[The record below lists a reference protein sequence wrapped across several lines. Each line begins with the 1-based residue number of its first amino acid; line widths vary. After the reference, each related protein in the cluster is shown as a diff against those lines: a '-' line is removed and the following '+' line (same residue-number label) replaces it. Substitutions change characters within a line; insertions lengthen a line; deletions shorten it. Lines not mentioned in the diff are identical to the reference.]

1 MTKHLALL
9 RGINVSG
16 HNMIKMEALKST
28 LEAIGFTNVVT
39 YIQSGNVFVETDE
52 ESGFSVGFK
61 IKQEIYKT
69 FGHEVPVIV
78 IGKQDLDLCLTNNPF
93 LKDKEVDT
101 KKLYVAFLSKEM
113 SSTAI
118 NELKISQFKP
128 DEAVI
133 DGNRIFIKYDIGAGK
148 TRLDQKYIEKKLNVT
163 ATMRNWNT
171 VNKLLEMFEWFQ
183 TQFFYK
189 YKRHKRCLIHS
200 FLNTKE
206 TTIFFNYTYSIFE
219 TEEL

>member
-16 HNMIKMEALKST
+16 HNMIKMEALKT
-28 LEAIGFTNVVT
+28 ALESIGFSEVVT

-78 IGKQDLDLCLTNNPF
+78 IGKQDLELCLKNNPF

-118 NELKISQFKP
+118 NELKISQIKP
-128 DEAVI
+128 DEAVV
-133 DGNRIFIKYDIGAGK
+133 DGNRIFIKYDVGAGK

-163 ATMRNWNT
+163 ATIRNWNT
-171 VNKLLEMFEWFQ
+171 VNKLLE
-183 TQFFYK
+183 
-189 YKRHKRCLIHS
+189 L
-200 FLNTKE
+200 
-206 TTIFFNYTYSIFE
+206 FE
-219 TEEL
+219 TI